1 MEGEH
6 KSEEFLQINPQ
17 HTVPTVVDDGFVM
30 AESRAINAYLVD
42 AHKPDDTTYPADPK
56 ARFIIDHR
64 LFFDA
69 SVFSARMVDA
79 IVSIFKCHAII
90 ISNNNLLH

>member
-1 MEGEH
+1 MEGEQN
-6 KSEEFLQINPQ
+6 SEEFLQINPQ

-42 AHKPDDTTYPADPK
+42 AHKPDDTLYPADPK

-69 SVFSARMVDA
+69 SVFSTRLTDA
-79 IVSIFKCHAII
+79 IVS
-90 ISNNNLLH
+90 N